1 MRPIRLD
8 DSLTDSSANHRH
20 NKVLVMSSARKPE
33 KVFRIGF
40 VSASVFLHD
49 IQGDDGKRSVRSVH
63 LQRRYM
69 DGNEAKYTSYFN
81 LAELPQ
87 ALRVLQIATNYVESC
102 EATVLDTDRTGGNS
116 C

>member
-1 MRPIRLD
+1 M
-8 DSLTDSSANHRH
+8 
-20 NKVLVMSSARKPE
+20 
-33 KVFRIGF
+33 FRIGF
-40 VSASVFLHD
+40 VSASVFVHE
-49 IQGDDGKRSVRSVH
+49 IESDDGKRSIRSVH

-87 ALRVLQIATNYVESC
+87 ALHVLQLATDYVESR
-102 EATVLDTDRTGGNS
+102 EAIVLDMDRGGGNS

>member
-1 MRPIRLD
+1 VI
-8 DSLTDSSANHRH
+8 SAHRVIA
-20 NKVLVMSSARKPE
+20 NKKVLVMSQPRKPE

-40 VSASVFLHD
+40 VSASVFVHD
-49 IQGDDGKRSVRSVH
+49 INNEDGSTRSIRSVH
-63 LQRRYM
+63 IQRRYM

-87 ALRVLQIATNYVESC
+87 ALRVLQLATDYVESC
-102 EATVLDTDRTGGNS
+102 EALVMETDRNGGGS